1 MCVSFLEVGLCVS
14 VSLVV
19 SATFSDSIGYIF
31 CVITF
36 DDLCLCV
43 DDLCRCVD
51 DVFDSRLASSFVQN

>member
-1 MCVSFLEVGLCVS
+1 MS